1 MNLLKTLRL
10 TLIGASLGLFAQ
22 ASMAE
27 LVVVV
32 AAKNPLA
39 SLSEDQVANIFLG
52 RSSFSM
58 SGEDAVPID
67 LADDSPARAEFYRQ
81 VAGKSGAQLKAYW
94 SKLIFTGRA
103 QPPREVADAA
113 ALKKLLESKPAAIGY
128 LDKNDV
134 DASVKVVLT
143 LH

>member
-1 MNLLKTLRL
+1 MNLLKTLRA
-10 TLIGASLGLFAQ
+10 TLIGTVLGLSAQ

-32 AAKNPLA
+32 SAKNPLA
-39 SLSEDQVANIFLG
+39 ALTENQVANIFLG
-52 RSSFSM
+52 RSSFPM
-58 SGEDAVPID
+58 SGEDAVPVD
-67 LADDSPARAEFYRQ
+67 LAEDSAVRAEFYRQ
-81 VAGKSGAQLKAYW
+81 VTGKSGAQLKAYW

-103 QPPREVADAA
+103 QPPREVPDAA
-113 ALKKLLESKPAAIGY
+113 ALKKLLDSKPAAVGY

-134 DASVKVVLT
+134 DASVKVVLP